1 MNYYLDAYRTNLKG
15 LVYMENG
22 GNYYVIQE

>member
-15 LVYMENG
+15 LVYTENG
-22 GNYYVIQE
+22 GSYYVIQE